1 MSNGEAAEIHI
12 EDFKAVALNC
22 DETVGLLDEET
33 SGIIKII
40 IIMTTI
46 IIIIITMMIGRQQN
60 INICVII
67 IFDIVS
73 TLVH

>member
-40 IIMTTI
+40 IMTTI

>member
-40 IIMTTI
+40 IMTTI
-46 IIIIITMMIGRQQN
+46 IIIIITMMIGKQQN